1 MVFMAYTWG
10 CPKYS
15 ELLSDLSS
23 KAIRKNVHQLNPNW
37 LYYSELR
44 YGQTISKSEDLD
56 KPFKLCLDHWW
67 HTRSSLMIYVQP
79 IQPKNW
85 FKPIRPG
92 SLRRIALSEITEVAN
107 SLLGQHK
114 GDETHY
120 WRTSPK
126 IGWMILSVETFDLP
140 LVNDHIAGWNISI
153 FNRNTSSKRGHF
165 PASYISL
172 LECRWRLYLWCA
184 DLHSRSASSF
194 QKKKLNG
201 QWGVGVNNRSGSHIL
216 QCNFYSTTIQYIII
230 IISRDLR
237 SMPMPLFFHP
247 PLVNW
252 SPVSN
257 PGTCLRQ
264 PIVRFRSIKGTN
276 PRTSY
281 LGLWTRETRKDE
293 TSRSGQIGD
302 LKGNLA
308 WWNIIIWPDQDSP
321 RSCFFDTNIR
331 IVQIQNGKKS
341 NEECPEA
348 GVIKPRNH
356 GEILHI
362 INGTDFLSR

>member
-114 GDETHY
+114 GRWNTFLEDFTQN
-120 WRTSPK
+120 WVDDSFSGDFWFTS
-126 IGWMILSVETFDLP
+126 G
-140 LVNDHIAGWNISI
+140 
-153 FNRNTSSKRGHF
+153 KRSHSWLEYFHF
-165 PASYISL
+165 
-172 LECRWRLYLWCA
+172 
-184 DLHSRSASSF
+184 
-194 QKKKLNG
+194 
-201 QWGVGVNNRSGSHIL
+201 
-216 QCNFYSTTIQYIII
+216 
-230 IISRDLR
+230 
-237 SMPMPLFFHP
+237 
-247 PLVNW
+247 
-252 SPVSN
+252 
-257 PGTCLRQ
+257 
-264 PIVRFRSIKGTN
+264 
-276 PRTSY
+276 
-281 LGLWTRETRKDE
+281 
-293 TSRSGQIGD
+293 
-302 LKGNLA
+302 
-308 WWNIIIWPDQDSP
+308 
-321 RSCFFDTNIR
+321 
-331 IVQIQNGKKS
+331 
-341 NEECPEA
+341 
-348 GVIKPRNH
+348 
-356 GEILHI
+356 
-362 INGTDFLSR
+362 